1 MKYYDVHVKFPR
13 GGYSI
18 CVCTQEDLT
27 EEEIIDLIPQSK
39 FEEMQDR
46 ELIDSVEDID
56 EEEAFEWFGK
66 DRIIKLN

>member
-27 EEEIIDLIPQSK
+27 EEEIIDLIPQSE

-46 ELIDSVEDID
+46 ELVDYIDVLTEN
-56 EEEAFEWFGK
+56 EAFEWFGK